1 MFFFEFFWYN
11 CFMELNKMF
20 IGKYN
25 KAACVTYLGTF
36 ASLIGICLALKHHI
50 RTAIICLVIS
60 GVCDM
65 FDGKVARKDAKR
77 TEEDKNYGV
86 EIDSLSDTI
95 CFVVFPIIISI
106 AMGMNRWYNML
117 IYVIYGLAG
126 IIRLAYFNVTTSNSV
141 PIKKYT
147 GLPVT
152 SAAIIFPATFLLSF
166 VLKMNIYRIVA
177 TCVTALVGFLF
188 ISKIKITKPKGK
200 IIWFFLTAAIIF
212 IIFMLSTFYWKVRI

>member
-1 MFFFEFFWYN
+1 
-11 CFMELNKMF
+11 MF

-25 KAACVTYLGTF
+25 KAACVTYLGTL
-36 ASLIGICLALKHHI
+36 SSIVGICLALKHRI
-50 RTAIICLVIS
+50 RTAVICLVIS

-65 FDGKVARKDAKR
+65 FDGKVARKQKDR

-95 CFVVFPIIISI
+95 CFVIFPIIISL
-106 AMGMNRWYNML
+106 AMGMNHWYNII
-117 IYVIYGLAG
+117 IYAIYGLAG

-141 PIKKYT
+141 AIKKYT

-152 SAAIIFPATFLLSF
+152 SIAIILPAVFLLSF
-166 VLKMNIYRIVA
+166 VVEAHIYRIIA
-177 TCVTALVGFLF
+177 SCVMALVGFLF

-200 IIWFFLTAAIIF
+200 IIYAFLVAAIIF
-212 IIFMLSTFYWKVRI
+212 IIFLLSSFWWKGRI

>member
-1 MFFFEFFWYN
+1 
-11 CFMELNKMF
+11 MF

-36 ASLIGICLALKHHI
+36 ASLIGICLALKHRI
-50 RTAIICLVIS
+50 RTAIICLVVS

-65 FDGKVARKDAKR
+65 FDGKVARKEKNR

-95 CFVVFPIIISI
+95 CFVVFPIIISL
-106 AMGMNRWYNML
+106 AMGMGRWYNVI
-117 IYVIYGLAG
+117 IYAIYGLAG

-141 PIKKYT
+141 AIKQYT

-152 SAAIIFPATFLLSF
+152 SIAIILPATFLLSF
-166 VLKMNIYRIVA
+166 VVGPYAYKIIA
-177 TCVTALVGFLF
+177 TCVMALVGFLF

-200 IIWFFLTAAIIF
+200 IIYVFLVAAIIF
-212 IIFMLSTFYWKVRI
+212 ILFMLSTFYWKARM